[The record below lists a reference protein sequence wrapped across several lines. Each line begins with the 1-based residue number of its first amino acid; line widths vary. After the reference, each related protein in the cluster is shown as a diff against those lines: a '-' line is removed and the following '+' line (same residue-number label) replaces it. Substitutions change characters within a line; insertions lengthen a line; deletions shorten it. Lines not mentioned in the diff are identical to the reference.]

1 MQSLLPVE
9 SRFGLR
15 RTLLLVYVHG
25 FVGNDMSFG
34 SFPAHVHNLLT
45 SYLAETHVVHT
56 KVYPRYKSRK
66 NISYARDDFSNW
78 LYPHENS
85 STDVVLLGH
94 SLGGILTAEVVLLPS
109 SVPGSHDLF
118 QHRILGT
125 ISFDTPF
132 LGMHPSVVG
141 TGIASLFQTTP
152 KPEDVDKSPRPQSKS
167 NLSRTHTQITEG
179 AAITLG
185 AISPSA
191 SMLSDPFSLP
201 SNDPNYN
208 PAFPND
214 VVLPQRAGKLENFMY
229 FWDKHCGDM
238 RSAISS
244 YVTSHLEFGGCL
256 ADYPGLHKRYN
267 AIRGLEDLD
276 PATQPSDPQGRSIPR
291 VRFTNY
297 YSASTGRVK
306 VKSRG
311 ASRSPQR
318 TEGTETQS
326 MSRPTSQSSARR
338 SPSRT
343 PSFRSVKSR
352 PSAASLRPVVR
363 GWEDELT
370 IRDADKLSESAAN
383 TQDRPA
389 RGLATRERPVSSDGG
404 MGSGGEMTRVE
415 PEQYIEPDE
424 QQITEDSHAH
434 DANDLPPI
442 SSFVTEPPQKPEER
456 DYTHKEFFQAS
467 LKIYA
472 KELKKYGAE
481 KKAHD
486 KAVKA
491 REKAIKADQKATD
504 KATSKQAKE
513 RAKAEKDR
521 IKAEHKAAKLER
533 EQQLTQEKH
542 QLKRR
547 ATLNQETYD
556 KALQQDADE
565 QGVSIDKVQNKKRD
579 RKFCALP
586 SKDPGTGERD
596 AAWVRVYM
604 EGVNE
609 IEAHTTLFTMSETY
623 AKLVGDTADRIERW
637 VKEAGLAGKE
647 MKDVKRKYDS

>member
-1 MQSLLPVE
+1 MQSLLPAE
-9 SRFGLR
+9 SSSGLR

-56 KVYPRYKSRK
+56 KIYPRYKSRK

-78 LYPHENS
+78 LYPHENP

-109 SVPGSHDLF
+109 NVPGSHELF

-141 TGIASLFQTTP
+141 TGIASLFQPTP
-152 KPEDVDKSPRPQSKS
+152 KPEDVNKSPQPQSKS
-167 NLSRTHTQITEG
+167 HLSRTQTQKTENG
-179 AAITLG
+179 AISSG

-208 PAFPND
+208 PVFPND
-214 VVLPQRAGKLENFMY
+214 VILPQRTGKLENFMY

-244 YVTSHLEFGGCL
+244 FVTSHLEFGGCL
-256 ADYPGLHKRYN
+256 ADYPGLHKRYS

-276 PATQPSDPQGRSIPR
+276 PATQPKDAQGRSIPR

-318 TEGTETQS
+318 TDGTETQS
-326 MSRPTSQSSARR
+326 MSRQTSQSPARR

-352 PSAASLRPVVR
+352 PSAASLRPVAR
-363 GWEDELT
+363 PWED
-370 IRDADKLSESAAN
+370 KLNIKDCDTPPEPPVN

-389 RGLATRERPVSSDGG
+389 RALVARERPASSDEG
-404 MGSGGEMTRVE
+404 MSSGGEMTQLE
-415 PEQYIEPDE
+415 PEQHIEPDE
-424 QQITEDSHAH
+424 QQIAEDSHTH
-434 DANDLPPI
+434 DPNDLPPI
-442 SSFVTEPPQKPEER
+442 SPLVAEPPQKPEEK
-456 DYTHKEFFQAS
+456 DYTHKEFFQVS

-472 KELKKYGAE
+472 KELKIYEAE

-513 RAKAEKDR
+513 RAKAEKER
-521 IKAEHKAAKLER
+521 IKSEQKAAKLER
-533 EQQLTQEKH
+533 QQQITQEKH

-565 QGVSIDKVQNKKRD
+565 QGVSIDRVQNKKRD

-586 SKDPGTGERD
+586 SKDPKTGERD
-596 AAWVRVYM
+596 PAWLRVYM

-609 IEAHTTLFTMSETY
+609 IEAHTTLFVVSETY

-647 MKDVKRKYDS
+647 MRDVKI

>member
-9 SRFGLR
+9 SVSGLR

-45 SYLAETHVVHT
+45 SYLADTHVVHT
-56 KVYPRYKSRK
+56 KIYPRYKSRK

-78 LYPHENS
+78 LFPHES
-85 STDVVLLGH
+85 PTTDVVLLGH

-109 SVPGSHDLF
+109 DVHGSHELF

-141 TGIASLFQTTP
+141 TGIASLFQSKP
-152 KPEDVDKSPRPQSKS
+152 KSSDMPISPQPQSMS
-167 NLSRTHTQITEG
+167 NLGRTQTQTTENTASTAG
-179 AAITLG
+179 VL
-185 AISPSA
+185 SPAA

-201 SNDPNYN
+201 ANDPNYN

-214 VVLPQRAGKLENFMY
+214 VILPQRAGKLENFLY
-229 FWDKHCGDM
+229 FWNKHCGDM
-238 RSAISS
+238 SNAISS

-256 ADYPGLHKRYN
+256 ADYPGLHKRYS

-276 PATQPSDPQGRSIPR
+276 PATQPRDPQGRMIPR
-291 VRFTNY
+291 VRFVNY

-311 ASRSPQR
+311 SSQSPQ
-318 TEGTETQS
+318 GTGAAEPGSITNS
-326 MSRPTSQSSARR
+326 ASQSLAGR

-352 PSAASLRPVVR
+352 QSNTSMRSAEPR
-363 GWEDELT
+363 WDEELT
-370 IRDADKLSESAAN
+370 AKDGDTPPESTTGSGERPSQYIPIRA
-383 TQDRPA
+383 
-389 RGLATRERPVSSDGG
+389 RPVSSDGG
-404 MGSGGEMTRVE
+404 MSSGGEMIQLD
-415 PEQYIEPDE
+415 PEQHIDSDEPHS
-424 QQITEDSHAH
+424 TEPSHAH
-434 DANDLPPI
+434 DPNELPSIPP
-442 SSFVTEPPQKPEER
+442 FVAEPPTKPQEK
-456 DYTHKEFFQAS
+456 DYTVKDFFKAA
-467 LKIYA
+467 LTAYA
-472 KELKKYGAE
+472 KELKKYQAAKQSHE
-481 KKAHD
+481 

-491 REKAIKADQKATD
+491 REKMIKADKKATD

-513 RAKAEKDR
+513 RAKAEKER
-521 IKAEHKAAKLER
+521 IKAEQKAAKLER
-533 EQQLTQEKH
+533 QQQITQEKH

-565 QGVSIDKVQNKKRD
+565 QGVPIEKVQNKKRD

-586 SKDPGTGERD
+586 SKDPKTGERD
-596 AAWVRVYM
+596 QTWVRVYM

-609 IEAHTTLFTMSETY
+609 IEAHITLFTMSETY
-623 AKLVGDTADRIERW
+623 AKLVGDTAERIERW
-637 VKEAGLAGKE
+637 VKEAGLTGNEIKA
-647 MKDVKRKYDS
+647 VKK

>member
-9 SRFGLR
+9 SSSGLR

-34 SFPAHVHNLLT
+34 SFPAHVHNLIT

-56 KVYPRYKSRK
+56 KIYPRYKSRK

-78 LYPHENS
+78 LYPHENL

-109 SVPGSHDLF
+109 NVPGSHELF

-141 TGIASLFQTTP
+141 TGIASLFQP
-152 KPEDVDKSPRPQSKS
+152 KPETAQMTSQSQS
-167 NLSRTHTQITEG
+167 NSSMRRIQSRTTESD
-179 AAITLG
+179 A
-185 AISPSA
+185 SPSGVV
-191 SMLSDPFSLP
+191 SPSISTLSDPFGLP

-208 PAFPND
+208 PAFRND
-214 VVLPQRAGKLENFMY
+214 VVLPQRTGKLETLMY
-229 FWDKHCGDM
+229 FWDKHGGDL

-256 ADYPGLHKRYN
+256 ADYPGMHKRYN

-276 PATQPSDPQGRSIPR
+276 PTTKPRDPQGRLIPQ
-291 VRFTNY
+291 VRFINY

-311 ASRSPQR
+311 ASQSPHR
-318 TEGTETQS
+318 TERTGTQS
-326 MSRPTSQSSARR
+326 TSRPTSR
-338 SPSRT
+338 SPSGRSISRT
-343 PSFRSVKSR
+343 PSFRSATSR
-352 PSAASLRPVVR
+352 RSDTSLTSPARTR
-363 GWEDELT
+363 ADELT
-370 IRDADKLSESAAN
+370 VKDGEAPPETFTS
-383 TQDRPA
+383 TPDRSLPIQV
-389 RGLATRERPVSSDGG
+389 RPVSSDGG
-404 MGSGGEMTRVE
+404 MSSEGEMIQLD
-415 PEQYIEPDE
+415 PEQHIEPDE
-424 QQITEDSHAH
+424 DQPIEESHTH
-434 DANDLPPI
+434 DPNDMPAVPP
-442 SSFVTEPPQKPEER
+442 FDTEPPKQPEEKNFE
-456 DYTHKEFFQAS
+456 HKEFFQAA
-467 LKIYA
+467 LKIYG
-472 KELKKYGAE
+472 KELKKFEAE

-486 KAVKA
+486 KAVKTRA
-491 REKAIKADQKATD
+491 KMMKADQKATD
-504 KATSKQAKE
+504 KATSKQAKA

-521 IKAEHKAAKLER
+521 IKAEQKAAKLER
-533 EQQLTQEKH
+533 QQQITQEKH

-565 QGVSIDKVQNKKRD
+565 QGVSIEKVQNKKRD

-586 SKDPGTGERD
+586 SKDPKTGERD

-609 IEAHTTLFTMSETY
+609 IEAHTTLFVISETY
-623 AKLVGDTADRIERW
+623 AKLVGDTAERIERW

-647 MKDVKRKYDS
+647 MTDVKN

>member
-1 MQSLLPVE
+1 MQSLLPAE
-9 SRFGLR
+9 SSSGLR

-34 SFPAHVHNLLT
+34 SFPAHVHNLLA
-45 SYLAETHVVHT
+45 SYLVETHVVHT
-56 KVYPRYKSRK
+56 KIYPRYKSRK

-78 LYPHENS
+78 LYPHENP

-109 SVPGSHDLF
+109 NVPGSHELF

-141 TGIASLFQTTP
+141 TGIASLFQPAP
-152 KPEDVDKSPRPQSKS
+152 KLETAPMTPQSQS
-167 NLSRTHTQITEG
+167 SSSMSHSQMQTTE
-179 AAITLG
+179 T
-185 AISPSA
+185 SA
-191 SMLSDPFSLP
+191 SPPGVLNPSVSTMSDPFGLP
-201 SNDPNYN
+201 SGDPNYN

-214 VVLPQRAGKLENFMY
+214 VVLPQRTGKVENFMY
-229 FWDKHCGDM
+229 FWNKHSGDL
-238 RSAISS
+238 RGAISS
-244 YVTSHLEFGGCL
+244 FVTSHLEFGGCL

-276 PATQPSDPQGRSIPR
+276 PATQPKDPQGRSIPR

-311 ASRSPQR
+311 ASRSPHR
-318 TEGTETQS
+318 TERTESKS
-326 MSRPTSQSSARR
+326 MSRPTSQGPGGR

-352 PSAASLRPVVR
+352 QSNASQISVGRSQEDVLTLKDTETQPGPVISDR
-363 GWEDELT
+363 ENQGQSLT
-370 IRDADKLSESAAN
+370 TL
-383 TQDRPA
+383 
-389 RGLATRERPVSSDGG
+389 ERPVSSDGG
-404 MGSGGEMTRVE
+404 MSSAGEMTQLD
-415 PEQYIEPDE
+415 PEQHIEPDE
-424 QQITEDSHAH
+424 HQPAEESHAR
-434 DANDLPPI
+434 DPNVLPPVPP
-442 SSFVTEPPQKPEER
+442 FVTEPPTKPEEK
-456 DYTHKEFFQAS
+456 DYEHVEFFQAS

-472 KELKKYGAE
+472 KELKRYEAE
-481 KKAHD
+481 KKAHE

-491 REKAIKADQKATD
+491 REKAIKADQKATE
-504 KATSKQAKE
+504 KATSRQAKL
-513 RAKAEKDR
+513 RAKAEKDL
-521 IKAEHKAAKLER
+521 IKAEQKAAKLER
-533 EQQLTQEKH
+533 QQQATHEKH

-586 SKDPGTGERD
+586 SKDRKTGERD

-609 IEAHTTLFTMSETY
+609 IEAHTTLFVMSETY
-623 AKLVGDTADRIERW
+623 AKLVGDAAERIERW
-637 VKEAGLAGKE
+637 VKEAGLGGEE
-647 MKDVKRKYDS
+647 MKDVKE

>member
-9 SRFGLR
+9 SSSGLR
-15 RTLLLVYVHG
+15 RTLLLIYVHG

-34 SFPAHVHNLLT
+34 SFPAHVHNLLA
-45 SYLAETHVVHT
+45 SYLAESHVLHT
-56 KVYPRYKSRK
+56 KIYPRYKSRK

-78 LYPHENS
+78 LYPHEKP
-85 STDVVLLGH
+85 STDVVLIGH

-109 SVPGSHDLF
+109 NVPGSHELF

-141 TGIASLFQTTP
+141 TGIASLFQPTP
-152 KPEDVDKSPRPQSKS
+152 KAPDTLKSPQSQSKN
-167 NLSRTHTQITEG
+167 NLSRFQTQNTED
-179 AAITLG
+179 AASPSG
-185 AISPSA
+185 GISPSA
-191 SMLSDPFSLP
+191 STMSDPFSVP

-214 VVLPQRAGKLENFMY
+214 VILPQRTGKLENFMY
-229 FWDKHCGDM
+229 FWNKHCGDM
-238 RSAISS
+238 TNALSS

-256 ADYPGLHKRYN
+256 ADYPGLHKRYS

-276 PATQPSDPQGRSIPR
+276 PATQPQDPQGRTIPR

-306 VKSRG
+306 VKSR
-311 ASRSPQR
+311 ASSRSPLR
-318 TEGTETQS
+318 TEATDSQS
-326 MSRPTSQSSARR
+326 RNRPTGQSPARK
-338 SPSRT
+338 SLSRT

-352 PSAASLRPVVR
+352 QSATLLRSAERPW
-363 GWEDELT
+363 GDELT
-370 IRDADKLSESAAN
+370 TKAGDTPPEST
-383 TQDRPA
+383 TQTDEHPPHS
-389 RGLATRERPVSSDGG
+389 LPIRERPVSSDGG
-404 MGSGGEMTRVE
+404 MSSGGEMME
-415 PEQYIEPDE
+415 LDPEQHIESDE
-424 QQITEDSHAH
+424 HHTVEGAH
-434 DANDLPPI
+434 TQDPNELPSIPPLA
-442 SSFVTEPPQKPEER
+442 EPPKKPEEK
-456 DYTHKEFFQAS
+456 DFTLKEFFKAS
-467 LKIYA
+467 LTAYA
-472 KELKKYGAE
+472 KELKKYE
-481 KKAHD
+481 TKKKAHD
-486 KAVKA
+486 KAVKT
-491 REKAIKADQKATD
+491 REKMIKADKKATD

-513 RAKAEKDR
+513 RARAEKER
-521 IKAEHKAAKLER
+521 IKSEQKAAKLER
-533 EQQLTQEKH
+533 QQQITQEKH

-565 QGVSIDKVQNKKRD
+565 QGVPIDKVENKKRD

-586 SKDPGTGERD
+586 SKDPKTGGRD
-596 AAWVRVYM
+596 ATWVRVYM

-609 IEAHTTLFTMSETY
+609 IEAHTSMFHMSETY
-623 AKLVGDTADRIERW
+623 AKLVGDTAERIEKW

-647 MKDVKRKYDS
+647 MRDVKT